1 MADHGKLK
9 SEGRSFNCQ
18 GCPEAVQRIRRCR
31 EDRMDFTDK
40 DGAVFPIYLQKGG
53 SGFGFCPAKALWD
66 SDAVAYYR
74 LLSLAAETGTM
85 YEAGG
90 LADQPSWWV
99 DLAAWFVPR
108 YRDYKVMSY
117 AKAILGDG
125 SGPKGQVRPSQP
137 ARGASRGHK

>member
-9 SEGRSFNCQ
+9 AEGRNFNCAS
-18 GCPEAVQRIRRCR
+18 CPAAVQKIRRCR
-31 EDRMDFTDK
+31 EDRMDFSDK
-40 DGAVFPIYLQKGG
+40 DGPIFPIYVQKGG
-53 SGFGFCPAKALWD
+53 QGFGFCPAKATWD
-66 SDAVAYYR
+66 GEAMTFYR
-74 LLSLAAETGTM
+74 LLSLASETGTM

-108 YRDYKVMSY
+108 YRDFKVMSY

-125 SGPKGQVRPSQP
+125 SSSKGQPVKGVTS
-137 ARGASRGHK
+137 GHKQR